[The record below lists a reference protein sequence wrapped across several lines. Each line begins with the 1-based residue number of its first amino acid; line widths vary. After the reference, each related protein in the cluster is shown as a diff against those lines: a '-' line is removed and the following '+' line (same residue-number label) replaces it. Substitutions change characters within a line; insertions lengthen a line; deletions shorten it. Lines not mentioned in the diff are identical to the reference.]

1 MARPTVGCVVVFEF
15 HWVTKGQLPGDVRV
29 FKLKT
34 KKAINKHV
42 ERNALHHLPFF
53 TWFQSWIITRNTN
66 LKKHDKNELE
76 LLLRG
81 VSLNSGWVLMYIFT
95 SNPDPHPPNP
105 GQATGPVC
113 PSIRQV
119 HCWVSRSQTL
129 APQRSTR
136 HFCFPEKNW
145 PGKKHDVVYGGSLIH
160 QLVLDLEELIYDQP
174 TWNCLVNFDRD
185 SLLSPPLWS
194 WMARSTACVKNEF
207 VQAGKSRT
215 SSHNS
220 QPYWTNWLEMWTK
233 LPPSRGCLM
242 VYPIGWTDT
251 LLCAVIIL
259 NSGMQQCL
267 GGRILFENKQLGEW
281 RLVFAKRSYV
291 AFFESKWALM
301 LPSSNLSRSLYAILS
316 NLQPGKN
323 TETHAEG
330 HRMVWSWPA
339 LIATWLFQSAAT
351 AHLTGWVRVPKNVLG
366 QVPRIQCV

>member
-1 MARPTVGCVVVFEF
+1 MFPYDFPNAIRKRSKHVSTRWWFQPIWSSNWITFAGTEVGVKIKNVWNQHLSLIVKAGSLQSWEVPIKDMARPTVGCVVVFEF

-81 VSLNSGWVLMYIFT
+81 VSLNSGWVLMHIFT

-160 QLVLDLEELIYDQP
+160 QFVLDPEELIYDQP

-215 SSHNS
+215 SSHNPTE
-220 QPYWTNWLEMWTK
+220 QIDWKCEPNCH
-233 LPPSRGCLM
+233 P
-242 VYPIGWTDT
+242 
-251 LLCAVIIL
+251 AV
-259 NSGMQQCL
+259 G
-267 GGRILFENKQLGEW
+267 
-281 RLVFAKRSYV
+281 V
-291 AFFESKWALM
+291 
-301 LPSSNLSRSLYAILS
+301 
-316 NLQPGKN
+316 
-323 TETHAEG
+323 
-330 HRMVWSWPA
+330 SWY
-339 LIATWLFQSAAT
+339 I
-351 AHLTGWVRVPKNVLG
+351 R
-366 QVPRIQCV
+366 